1 MGLFV
6 KSSEIT
12 IDDTKI
18 VIREIGVD
26 YLLLSDEDKTDSKK
40 LLEVQTSLTEE
51 QVNCL
56 TIEAFEEILSE
67 FYKLNE
73 THFTPTEEGKEEG
86 GK

>member
-26 YLLLSDEDKTDSKK
+26 YLLLSDEDKSDSKK
-40 LLEVQTSLTEE
+40 LLVSQTSLTEE

-73 THFTPTEEGKEEG
+73 THFAPTEEGKEEG